1 MTELTLC
8 LRRAREEVLM
18 ALGAENAEDER
29 FHRALADDLTAEAVR
44 DINREPDAPHDWSLL
59 ALPA

>member
-8 LRRAREEVLM
+8 LRRARDEFLM

-29 FHRALADDLTAEAVR
+29 FHRACANRLTAEAVR
-44 DINREPDAPHDWSLL
+44 DIDREPDAPHDWSLL
-59 ALPA
+59 TEPA